1 MYIDKV
7 DYRILFLQRK
17 KLPQRCGSLHIY
29 LDTPRKK
36 EKDKRK
42 DFKLALSAEF
52 VGIPSYFS

>member
-1 MYIDKV
+1 
-7 DYRILFLQRK
+7 
-17 KLPQRCGSLHIY
+17 